1 MAEMTLAK
9 HDHMIKAV
17 CTENLI
23 ALRGRARLRKLIG

>member
-1 MAEMTLAK
+1 MAQMTLAK

-23 ALRGRARLRKLIG
+23 PLRGRANRVS